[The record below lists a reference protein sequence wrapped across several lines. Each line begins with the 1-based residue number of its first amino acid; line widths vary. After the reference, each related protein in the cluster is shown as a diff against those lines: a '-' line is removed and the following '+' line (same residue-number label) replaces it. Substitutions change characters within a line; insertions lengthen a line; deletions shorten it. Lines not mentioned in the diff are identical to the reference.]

1 MTDTVRHTL
10 VFQHLI
16 AGDMELLTILIVDTI
31 HDQMIVY
38 RFCIYMGSHQYLI
51 TREARRKLHP
61 DLMRHFRRHV
71 IVGGE
76 GLYDVIILTSILLI
90 ELLLSVK

>member
-16 AGDMELLTILIVDTI
+16 AGDMELLTVLEVNAV

-38 RFCIYMGSHQYLI
+38 RPGIGMCRHQDLES
-51 TREARRKLHP
+51 REARSELQP
-61 DLMRHFRRHV
+61 DLMRQFRRNI
-71 IVGGE
+71 IVGRE
-76 GLYDVIILTSILLI
+76 GLYDVIILSSVLLM
-90 ELLLSVK
+90 ECK